1 MRDKAD
7 TAAVN
12 DVLVTKANRSEVRPL
27 VAQVVQEEVGMLQ
40 RALQDCQARCDA
52 QDVRLEVA
60 LVRAL

>member
-1 MRDKAD
+1 
-7 TAAVN
+7 VN